1 MGPTMLAFGVFFATA
16 VVFGLVWAAWPRVVL
31 LSTEGSAFTRPAE
44 PSPLTHALGRLAL
57 SGETGAAE
65 TTRRALVQAGW
76 RQPAALPLYLASR
89 TVAALGAAALPLLP
103 TAAWPLGGR
112 LAISLFAAAVGYY
125 LPAAVLHAVRTGR
138 QREIRTILP
147 DALDMLVSALE
158 SGLGLDAAL
167 RYLARE
173 ITRVAPAFGAEL
185 ELLNSEMHAGLGRA
199 EALEHLDQRIGVD
212 DIAALVGVLSQAERY
227 GTGVADTVRIH
238 ARMSRRRRL
247 LEAERRAGE
256 AAPKLT
262 VIMILFIL
270 PPLFV
275 VLVGPT
281 AVYVATEVI
290 PTLEG
295 R

>member
-1 MGPTMLAFGVFFATA
+1 MGTTLLAFAVFVGTA
-16 VVFGLVWAAWPRVVL
+16 LVFLLGWAAWPRPVL
-31 LSTEGSAFTRPAE
+31 AAEGSAFTQRPD
-44 PSPLTHALGRLAL
+44 PSPITRALGRLAL
-57 SGETGAAE
+57 SGESGAADA
-65 TTRRALVQAGW
+65 TRRVLVQAGL

-89 TVAALGAAALPLLP
+89 TVAALGAGALPLALSAALPLSARLGLSLSC
-103 TAAWPLGGR
+103 AA
-112 LAISLFAAAVGYY
+112 FGYY
-125 LPAAVLHAVRTGR
+125 LPAVALQAVRARR
-138 QREIRTILP
+138 QREIRSILP

-167 RYLARE
+167 RYLGRE
-173 ITRVAPAFGAEL
+173 ITRVAPSFGAEL
-185 ELLNSEMHAGLGRA
+185 ELLNSELHAGLARA
-199 EALEHLDQRIGVD
+199 EALEHLDQRVGVD
-212 DIAALVGVLSQAERY
+212 DVSALVGVLSQAERY